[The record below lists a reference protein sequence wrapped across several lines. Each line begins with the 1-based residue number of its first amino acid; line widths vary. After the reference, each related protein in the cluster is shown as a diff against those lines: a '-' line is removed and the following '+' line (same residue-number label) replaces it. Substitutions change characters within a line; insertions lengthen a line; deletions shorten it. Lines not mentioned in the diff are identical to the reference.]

1 MKWNS
6 AKRAT
11 TASDDPTQAKGWLE
25 WATRFIG
32 LFALVSAMAA
42 LTLLGGCGNR
52 AATTAQPAETQNKK
66 ASAQIT
72 VENGQM
78 LITLDAP
85 TQNRLGFTVA
95 TLATTVTRAQA
106 TFPAIVLPVQDLSA
120 FRNTYLATQAQL
132 QRARIQA
139 GVAGK
144 EYARL
149 KTLSGEDQNISEKS
163 LQGAEAAMQSEE
175 ADVRAAEQQLNLQA
189 SALRLEWGAAVTRWA
204 TEGSARF
211 QQILDGGDALVQMT
225 MPSERSGVAPPK
237 SVSLE
242 LPGGRRSPAS
252 FVSTFPRVDPRI
264 QGSSFLYLAPG
275 GTGLT
280 PGRNL
285 VARLPVGS
293 PLKGVV
299 IPASA
304 VVWSEG
310 KAWVYQQV
318 SPERFSRSPVSTDVA
333 VDNGFFAGEG
343 FSAGDKIVIVGAQAL
358 LSEEMLLHGQG
369 GDEN

>member
-6 AKRAT
+6 WKSRARAASLRW
-11 TASDDPTQAKGWLE
+11 TAIA
-25 WATRFIG
+25 A
-32 LFALVSAMAA
+32 ALVA
-42 LTLLGGCGNR
+42 LTLLGGCKDR
-52 AATTAQPAETQNKK
+52 AAEKDEHPEAQSKQG
-66 ASAQIT
+66 SARIT
-72 VENGQM
+72 VENGRT

-95 TLATTVTRAQA
+95 TLASAVTRAQA
-106 TFPAIVLPVQDLSA
+106 AFPAIVLSVQELA
-120 FRNTYLATQAQL
+120 TFRNSYVAAQAQL

-139 GVAGK
+139 DVAGK

-149 KTLSGEDQNISEKS
+149 KALSGPEQNVSEKS
-163 LQGAEAAMQSEE
+163 LQAAEAALRSEE
-175 ADVRAAEQQLNLQA
+175 ADVRAGEQQVNLQA
-189 SALRLEWGAAVTRWA
+189 SLIRQQWGDAVTKWA
-204 TEGSARF
+204 TDGSPQF
-211 QQILDGGDALVQMT
+211 QRILDRGEALVEMT
-225 MPSERSGVAPPK
+225 MPSGTTFAPPK
-237 SVSLE
+237 TVSLE
-242 LPGGRRSPAS
+242 LPGGSRTQAT

-264 QGSSFLYLAPG
+264 QGRSFLYLASGQPELPPG
-275 GTGLT
+275 L
-280 PGRNL
+280 NL
-285 VARLPVGS
+285 VAHLPVGS

-310 KAWVYQQV
+310 KAWVYAQV
-318 SPERFSRSPVSTDVA
+318 SAERFSRSPVSTDVP

-358 LSEEMLLHGQG
+358 LSEEMLLHSQGG